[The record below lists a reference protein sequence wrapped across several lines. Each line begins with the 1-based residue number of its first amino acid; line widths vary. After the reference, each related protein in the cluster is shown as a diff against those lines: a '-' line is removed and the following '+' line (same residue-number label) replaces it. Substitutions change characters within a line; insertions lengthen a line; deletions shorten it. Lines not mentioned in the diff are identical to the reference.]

1 MEFLFNVII
10 VGFAVGYI
18 TELVSS
24 FLASY
29 VSTSLTK
36 KLLTLPLGLLFSW
49 LAGVQGALLFIAPPA
64 AGFVALVIMTLI
76 NRPVVLQSGNRRV

>member
-1 MEFLFNVII
+1 MEFLFNVIV